1 MKRTT
6 NQVVMLLV
14 ASIGICLAPPRALS
28 QATASTQTPGETP
41 TTATGTVV
49 SASANVMVLRT
60 EQGHEVFIF
69 DRYTAK
75 PAKLA
80 PGSTVRVLSRA
91 TGEPGVRL
99 ATDVILSAG
108 PAAAQAKESPDAVPV
123 SVRQL
128 ENDIER
134 QARKYGMGFRAGAAM
149 DPEVLLVGVH
159 ARMGPFFS
167 KNASFRPN
175 AEFAWGE
182 VTKLFA
188 LNLEGIYRLPF
199 TPRLGRWSAYAGAG
213 PSFVFSRE
221 SFERFTGVDEP
232 IDFGDFNFDVGLNIL
247 AGMEFRSGMFFEV
260 KTTVYAEPHLRL
272 IFGYT
277 F

>member
-1 MKRTT
+1 
-6 NQVVMLLV
+6 MLLA
-14 ASIGICLAPPRALS
+14 ASIGVCLAPPRALS
-28 QATASTQTPGETP
+28 QAASSAQVPGETP
-41 TTATGTVV
+41 TTTSGTVV
-49 SASANVMVLRT
+49 SASANVLVLST
-60 EQGHEVFIF
+60 GQGHEVFIF

-75 PAKLA
+75 PAKIA

-108 PAAAQAKESPDAVPV
+108 PTGGQQKESTDAVPV
-123 SVRQL
+123 AVRQL

-134 QARKYGMGFRAGAAM
+134 QARKYGMGFRAGAGL

-159 ARMGPFFS
+159 AKIGPFFTQ
-167 KNASFRPN
+167 NASFRPN

-213 PSFVFSRE
+213 PSFVFARE
-221 SFERFTGVDEP
+221 SFERFTGVEEP
-232 IDFGDFNFDVGLNIL
+232 IDFGDFDFDVGLNIL
-247 AGMEFRSGMFFEV
+247 AGMEFRSGLFFEV
-260 KTTVYAEPHLRL
+260 KSTVYAQPHLRL
-272 IFGYT
+272 ILGYT